1 MIKPHKK
8 LGIAGDFLNLKEG
21 KNQTDIYQ
29 KDTANT
35 ILNGERV
42 MSFLLRWH
50 KNVHFTLTTS
60 IQSEGSSQ
68 GSQSGKENKSHYIG
82 KKIVKLLADDKIMY
96 LENPKESI
104 KKTITANKF
113 NKVA

>member
-8 LGIAGDFLNLKEG
+8 LGIGGDFLNLKEG
-21 KNQTDIYQ
+21 RNQMDIYQ

-42 MSFLLRWH
+42 MFFLLRWH

-60 IQSEGSSQ
+60 IQPEGSSQ
-68 GSQSGKENKSHYIG
+68 GSESGKISKSYHIG

-96 LENPKESI
+96 SENPKESI
-104 KKTITANKF
+104 KKNYYS
-113 NKVA
+113 